1 MQLRS
6 SYKPFLNAVDRYFGK
21 LLPMLA
27 QLQVGPVVIFFSLE
41 FILEA
46 WITI

>member
-6 SYKPFLNAVDRYFGK
+6 SYKPFLDAVDRYFGK

-27 QLQVGPVVIFFSLE
+27 QLQVGPVVTFFSVK

-46 WITI
+46 WIII